1 MLSQNYLGSVGR
13 HCCQLMTSSDRKA
26 VERFLFDKNGRA
38 VTIEG
43 FEDILPGVDL
53 EKIHLSADNDRKK
66 RAVAILNGDDCQ
78 QVRLVIYISD
88 DVMTC
93 RRNVEEVA
101 KAIKM
106 SPAKCNVEL
115 QAQVQSELVEKIAN
129 ILSRL
134 ALR

>member
-26 VERFLFDKNGRA
+26 VERFLFDKKGRA
-38 VTIEG
+38 VTI
-43 FEDILPGVDL
+43 EDILPGVDL

-106 SPAKCNVEL
+106 SPAKCSVEL
-115 QAQVQSELVEKIAN
+115 QAPVQSELVEKIAN

>member
-13 HCCQLMTSSDRKA
+13 HCRQSITSSDRKA
-26 VERFLFDKNGRA
+26 VERFLFEKQSRA

-43 FEDILPGVDL
+43 VADILLGVDL
-53 EKIHLSADNDRKK
+53 EKIHLSMDNDRKK
-66 RAVAILNGDDCQ
+66 RAVAILKYGNCQ
-78 QVRLVIYISD
+78 ELQLVIYISD
-88 DVMTC
+88 DVITC
-93 RRNVEEVA
+93 RRNVEEVS

-106 SPAKCNVEL
+106 SPAKCNAEL

-134 ALR
+134 ALG